1 MFFNKKFNCLKKW
14 YDFINEFENIR
25 FNSKQIIDLIMARR
39 QDTTLGELD
48 FQAVQSE
55 VNDACSSKRGQYTK
69 FTDADRF
76 DIGQYASENGPAATV
91 RKFSKKFPT
100 LNESTVRGLR
110 KKYNE
115 QVKMGTTDVP
125 QVIVAKRR
133 GRPLML
139 GDVLDKKIQEY
150 IKVNLLL
157 FRICTV

>member
-1 MFFNKKFNCLKKW
+1 
-14 YDFINEFENIR
+14 
-25 FNSKQIIDLIMARR
+25 MARR
-39 QDTTLGELD
+39 QDTTLRELD
-48 FQAVQSE
+48 FQAVPSE

-69 FTDADRF
+69 FTDA

-110 KKYNE
+110 KKYNK

-133 GRPLML
+133 GQPLML

>member
-1 MFFNKKFNCLKKW
+1 MNH
-14 YDFINEFENIR
+14 
-25 FNSKQIIDLIMARR
+25 
-39 QDTTLGELD
+39 

-55 VNDACSSKRGQYTK
+55 VKDASSSKRGQYTK
-69 FTDADRF
+69 FTDDDRF
-76 DIGQYASENGPAATV
+76 DIGQYASENGPATTV

-125 QVIVAKRR
+125 QIIVAKRR

-139 GDVLDKKIQEY
+139 GDVLGKKIQEY

>member
-1 MFFNKKFNCLKKW
+1 M
-14 YDFINEFENIR
+14 DFE
-25 FNSKQIIDLIMARR
+25 
-39 QDTTLGELD
+39 
-48 FQAVQSE
+48 AVQSE